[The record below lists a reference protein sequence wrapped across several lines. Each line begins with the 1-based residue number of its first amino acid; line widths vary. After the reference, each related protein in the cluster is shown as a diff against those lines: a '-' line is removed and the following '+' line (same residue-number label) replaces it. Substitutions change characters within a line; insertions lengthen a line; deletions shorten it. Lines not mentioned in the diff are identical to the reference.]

1 MGDKKQTI
9 LFIVTGIFLV
19 LWVLAASALLGLSI
33 DIGNTALGIPS
44 FAGLLFGVLG
54 IIILLAV
61 LLDRHVQNEMD
72 RDAIRHG
79 KEDFSHEM

>member
-9 LFIVTGIFLV
+9 LFIVIGIFLV
-19 LWVLAASALLGLSI
+19 LWVLTASALLGLSV
-33 DIGNTALGIPS
+33 DIGSAALGIPS

-79 KEDFSHEM
+79 REDFSNEM